1 MKRISAALAA
11 FGLMAGLC
19 LAAPTQ
25 ARAQEALIEQA
36 LRALFATC
44 KDIADP
50 TQKDECVSQAE
61 AKSKLGQGKRADQA
75 AAGATN
81 KAKAMGEKKRKRRN

>member
-44 KDIADP
+44 KDLADP

>member
-1 MKRISAALAA
+1 MKRILTALAA

-19 LAAPTQ
+19 LAVPTQ
-25 ARAQEALIEQA
+25 ARAQEALIEEA

-61 AKSKLGQGKRADQA
+61 AKSKSAGK
-75 AAGATN
+75 AAGAKN
-81 KAKAMGEKKRKRRN
+81 KAAAMGEKKRKRRN

>member
-1 MKRISAALAA
+1 MKRILTPLAA

-19 LAAPTQ
+19 LAVPTQ
-25 ARAQEALIEQA
+25 ARAQEALIEEA

-44 KDIADP
+44 KDIANP
-50 TQKDECVSQAE
+50 TQKDECVSRAE
-61 AKSKLGQGKRADQA
+61 AKSKLGQGKPADQA
-75 AAGATN
+75 AAGTTN

>member
-1 MKRISAALAA
+1 MKRISNALAA

-19 LAAPTQ
+19 LAVPTQ
-25 ARAQEALIEQA
+25 ARAQEALIEEA

-44 KDIADP
+44 KDIANP

-61 AKSKLGQGKRADQA
+61 AKSKSAGK
-75 AAGATN
+75 AAGAKN
-81 KAKAMGEKKRKRRN
+81 KAAAMGEKKNKRRN

>member
-1 MKRISAALAA
+1 MKRILTALAA

-19 LAAPTQ
+19 LAVPTQ
-25 ARAQEALIEQA
+25 ARAQEALIEEA

-61 AKSKLGQGKRADQA
+61 AKSKSAGK
-75 AAGATN
+75 AAGAKN
-81 KAKAMGEKKRKRRN
+81 KAAAMGEKKNKRRN

>member
-44 KDIADP
+44 KDIANP